1 MTSAER
7 EVGLAQRLAKQL
19 LPDALEGNAHIEA
32 SFERAVEATS
42 KALVRLELVQHAD
55 EEQLREVAAEAFAA
69 MARARTA
76 LLDHAQSVL
85 ALARA
90 WSGE

>member
-1 MTSAER
+1 MTSADR
-7 EVGLAQRLAKQL
+7 EVGMAQRLAREL
-19 LPDALEGNAHIEA
+19 LPDAQLGSAHVEA
-32 SFERAVEATS
+32 TYERAVEATS

-55 EEQLREVAAEAFAA
+55 EAQLRDVAAEAFAA
-69 MARARTA
+69 MAKARSA
-76 LLDHAQSVL
+76 LLDHAQAVL